1 MLSKVIYSIA
11 FLETLEIQS
20 YSNQWS
26 PVCVCVCVFIWS
38 PVLVTKYFWLA
49 GFWSYD
55 HVVLPNSLV
64 LGWGHVI
71 SSGG

>member
-26 PVCVCVCVFIWS
+26 PVYVGVCVFIWS
-38 PVLVTKYFWLA
+38 PVVTKYFWLA
-49 GFWSYD
+49 GFWSCD

-64 LGWGHVI
+64 LGRGHVI